1 MKYLLFEPLGDQYP
15 TALEQQYDRI
25 IKRIVELWDT
35 SEIDDYFTSL
45 IVDTRG
51 GRQGFAADVF
61 KDIHTLYKFREL
73 ERLRKAKNRRDAV
86 RELQV
91 RGVEFKPG
99 AFLKAIQ
106 DGDQRLVDLFI
117 QAGMNVHTNDET
129 GCPAILIALKEGY
142 TVIANILL
150 TAGANPNAHD
160 GLGFTPLLM
169 ACGKATKGYKEIADK
184 LIRLGADVNACDRLG
199 WTPLMLAISGG
210 AAEVA
215 ELLLEHGANPRLRT
229 RKGENA
235 MILAQKLGQ
244 DKLID
249 LLSTKQSGN
258 SNFLVFKDNSHLKLQ

>member
-1 MKYLLFEPLGDQYP
+1 MKYSLFESLGDEYP
-15 TALEQQYDRI
+15 TALERQYDRI
-25 IKRIVELWDT
+25 INKIVELWDT
-35 SEIDDYFTSL
+35 PEIDDYFTSL
-45 IVDTRG
+45 IIDTRG

-73 ERLRKAKNRRDAV
+73 ERLRKAKDRRDAI
-86 RELQV
+86 RELKLCD
-91 RGVEFKPG
+91 VEFRPG

-106 DGDQRLVDLFI
+106 NGDQRLVDLFVR
-117 QAGMNVHTNDET
+117 AGMNVHTQDET
-129 GCPAILIALKEGY
+129 GCPAIMIALKEGY

-160 GLGFTPLLM
+160 ALGFTPLLM
-169 ACGKATKGYKEIADK
+169 ACGKAAKGYKGIAEK

-215 ELLLEHGANPRLRT
+215 ELLLEHGANPGLRT

-235 MILAQKLGQ
+235 MILAQKLGK
-244 DKLID
+244 DRLIA
-249 LLSTKQSGN
+249 LLSEKQSAN
-258 SNFLVFKDNSHLKLQ
+258 SNFLVFKDNSRLRLQ

>member
-1 MKYLLFEPLGDQYP
+1 MKYPLFEPLGDQYP
-15 TALEQQYDRI
+15 TALEQHYERI
-25 IKRIVELWDT
+25 IKKIVELWDDP
-35 SEIDDYFTSL
+35 EIDDYFTSL

-61 KDIHTLYKFREL
+61 KDIHTLYKFKEL
-73 ERLRKAKNRRDAV
+73 ERLRKAKNRRDAI

-91 RGVEFKPG
+91 RGIEFRPG

-117 QAGMNVHTNDET
+117 QAGINVHTNDET
-129 GCPAILIALKEGY
+129 GCPAIMIALKGGY

-160 GLGFTPLLM
+160 ALGFTPLLM
-169 ACGKATKGYKEIADK
+169 ACGKAAQGYRGIAEK

-215 ELLLEHGANPRLRT
+215 ELLLQYGANPGLRT

-249 LLSTKQSGN
+249 LLSAKQSGN
-258 SNFLVFKDNSHLKLQ
+258 SNSLIFKDNPRLRLQ